1 MTMTRQS
8 KLFVLSGP
16 SGAGL
21 SEIVTKLF
29 SSRDDLTS
37 VVPVTARKMKAGEE
51 DGVGFFFFDLDG
63 WNALKESGDLL
74 ETVEFAGNDYGTS
87 RKLVMEQLDAGKNV
101 VLNLEVA
108 RAAQIKA
115 HMPEAFCV
123 FVVPSDSG
131 ALRARYEKT
140 ARSRFEVSARMEM
153 AEKEARLATFCDATV
168 FSDDEDQ
175 AVKNL
180 NALIDRETR

>member
-1 MTMTRQS
+1 MTRKT
-8 KLFVLSGP
+8 KLFVISGP

-21 SEIVTKLF
+21 SEIVAKLF
-29 SSRDDLTS
+29 SSRDDLTT
-37 VVPVTARKMKAGEE
+37 VVPVTARKMKDGEE
-51 DGVGFFFFDLDG
+51 NGVGFFFFDLDG
-63 WNALKESGDLL
+63 WNTLKESGDLL

-87 RKLVMEQLDAGKNV
+87 RKLIMERLASGKNV

-115 HMPEAFCV
+115 SMPEAFCI

-131 ALRARYEKT
+131 VLRARYEKN

-153 AEKEARLATFCDATV
+153 AEKERQLASYCDATV
-168 FSDDEDQ
+168 FSDDEDR
-175 AVKNL
+175 AVKDL